1 MSFLFST
8 WQLNIRRHGARLD
21 AADRQWHLTSPA
33 PYDPPLTYG
42 GWRQAHALGAR
53 IATILQQLEITPE
66 FQLPREALKHSNIP
80 QENGNGHSAHRPA
93 GTPLRKHRVVIH
105 TSPFLRCI
113 QTSIGISGGMKEAQG
128 PSGESIH
135 SPYRHAMHSA
145 HPLHSGSPHIRA
157 MEQWNSPQLSAI
169 SEPEEELED
178 SAVNDKANG
187 SQSRSKPRL
196 RVDAFLGEWLSP
208 GYFEDITHPPDSR
221 MMVATAKANLL
232 HEKNYEAVKQY
243 ISKASPSTGNFPGGW
258 GSGKTAPTDDDDG
271 PLARLPKLNESLPR
285 VNRSGS
291 LSSAGSLAHRRSHL
305 KQGSDVDLALNHTDD
320 GYALPVPSYAISA
333 VAPIPPG
340 YVAYA
345 KNTCLDVDYQW
356 DSMRP
361 PHEWGDGGVYGEEWS
376 SMHRRFRSGLQ
387 DMILWYRGHD
397 ADEDAATVVE
407 DRNPDIHEDEDTD
420 TVLVIVTHSA
430 GCNAL
435 IGALTNQPVLLDA
448 GMASLTMAVR
458 KPTVNSH
465 KCYPDSPSSPFSY
478 RRRSSVDF
486 GISEDYDV
494 KIVASTDHLRTGSI
508 SSSVRSSRASS
519 PGASDQR
526 NRATTLASTPSHTVN
541 TNEGADANGVD
552 DIGGL
557 KRSATAATPRSTGLW
572 SKPTSSTSNGLWNKP
587 VDKISPSR
595 PAHDHSPLRE
605 STIVKKPIPDGMP
618 EQKEPSAPKTPPPPS
633 VSDGEATASGLWGS
647 PPPTPSSERE
657 KGPKRRW
664 THHEQR

>member
-1 MSFLFST
+1 M
-8 WQLNIRRHGARLD
+8 D

-53 IATILQQLEITPE
+53 IATILHQLETTLE
-66 FQLPREALKHSNIP
+66 FQLPRGALKHPSIP
-80 QENGNGHSAHRPA
+80 HENGHGHSANKPA
-93 GTPLRKHRVVIH
+93 DTPLRKHKVIIH

-113 QTSIGISGGMKEAQG
+113 QTSIGISGGMAEAQG

-135 SPYRHAMHSA
+135 SPYRHTMHSA

-157 MEQWNSPQLSAI
+157 MDHWNSPQLSAI
-169 SEPEEELED
+169 SEPAEESED
-178 SAVNDKANG
+178 TAFQAKANG
-187 SQSRSKPRL
+187 NKSRSKPRL

-208 GYFEDITHPPDSR
+208 GYYEDITHPPDSR

-232 HEKNYEAVKQY
+232 HEKNYEAVKQS
-243 ISKASPSTGNFPGGW
+243 ITKALPSTGNFPGGW
-258 GSGKTAPTDDDDG
+258 GSGKTTPTDDDDG
-271 PLARLPKLNESLPR
+271 PLARLPKLDQSLPR
-285 VNRSGS
+285 LNRSGS
-291 LSSAGSLAHRRSHL
+291 HSSAGSLAHRRSHVR
-305 KQGSDVDLALNHTDD
+305 QGSGADLALNHAHDE
-320 GYALPVPSYAISA
+320 YALPVPSYAISS

-356 DSMRP
+356 DSMRA

-376 SMHRRFRSGLQ
+376 SMHRRFRRGLQ
-387 DMILWYRGHD
+387 DMILWYRGHGNE
-397 ADEDAATVVE
+397 EDATTVEV
-407 DRNPDIHEDEDTD
+407 DGNPDVDEDEDTD
-420 TVLVIVTHSA
+420 TVLVLVTHSA

-458 KPTVNSH
+458 KSAVNGYKYSS
-465 KCYPDSPSSPFSY
+465 DSPASPTSY
-478 RRRSSVDF
+478 RRRSSVDS

-494 KIVASTDHLRTGSI
+494 KIIASTDHLRTGSMA
-508 SSSVRSSRASS
+508 SSIRSSRASS
-519 PGASDQR
+519 PGASGQR

-541 TNEGADANGVD
+541 ANEGAEIDGLD
-552 DIGGL
+552 DVGGL

-587 VDKISPSR
+587 ADKISTSQ
-595 PAHDHSPLRE
+595 AVHDHSPLRE
-605 STIVKKPIPDGMP
+605 STTIKKVGANGTP
-618 EQKEPSAPKTPPPPS
+618 EKKEPSTASKPPPLP
-633 VSDGEATASGLWGS
+633 VNGGEAPVSGLWGS

-664 THHEQR
+664 TLHEH